1 MQKYLRLM
9 KRLTQDFNKVEFVQ
23 IPQSQ
28 NTIVDEVTKLASSEE
43 GSMST
48 GLKMEVQERPNI
60 EEVLTF
66 RTKAQVAG

>member
-1 MQKYLRLM
+1 M
-9 KRLTQDFNKVEFVQ
+9 KCLTQDFNKVVFVQ

-28 NTIVDEVTKLASSEE
+28 NTIVDEVAKLASSEE
-43 GSMST
+43 GSMSM

-60 EEVLTF
+60 KEVLTF

>member
-23 IPQSQ
+23 IPRSQ
-28 NTIVDEVTKLASSEE
+28 NTIVDEVAKLASSEE
-43 GSMST
+43 GSMSM

-60 EEVLTF
+60 KEVLTF

>member
-1 MQKYLRLM
+1 M
-9 KRLTQDFNKVEFVQ
+9 KCLTQDFNKVEFVQ

-28 NTIVDEVTKLASSEE
+28 NTIVDEVAKLASSEE
-43 GSMST
+43 GSMSM

-60 EEVLTF
+60 KEVLTF